1 MRMTLSEIHTERY
14 CRTHTVLPHPALD
27 ALERTTHLNTLHPH
41 QISGPVQGALLTLLS
56 SMLSAKSIL
65 ELGTFT
71 GYGTACLASGLA
83 PGGKVITI
91 EGQPEVLEIAQSSLK
106 AMHLDHLVQFLKG
119 DILEL
124 LPTLAGPFDLIY
136 LDARKL
142 DYPLYWEML
151 VDRITPGGLL
161 VADNVLWYGQ
171 VLTPESRQTDEA
183 RALHQFNELVQQDPR
198 LFNLLLPVRDG
209 LMIARRIP

>member
-1 MRMTLSEIHTERY
+1 MTLTEIHTERY
-14 CRTHTVLPHPALD
+14 CRTHTVLPHPGLD
-27 ALERTTHLNTLHPH
+27 TLERATHLNTLHPH

-56 SMLSAKSIL
+56 SMLSAQSIL

-91 EGQPEVLEIAQSSLK
+91 EGQPEVLTLAKSSLES
-106 AMHLDHLVQFLKG
+106 MGLDHLVQFIEG
-119 DILEL
+119 DIIEV
-124 LPTLAGPFDLIY
+124 LPDLQGPFDLIF
-136 LDARKL
+136 LDAKKS
-142 DYPLYWEML
+142 DYPTYWELL
-151 VDRITPGGLL
+151 VERLKPGGLL

-171 VLTPESRQTDEA
+171 VLTPESRQTEEA
-183 RALHQFNELVQQDPR
+183 KALHLFNELVHQDAR

-209 LMIARRIP
+209 LMIARRIN